1 MIYFISDLH
10 FGHKNIINFSGE
22 SFSSIEERDETIIKN
37 WNETVTNKDTV
48 YVLGDISWRS
58 QEETEAIF
66 ERLKGTI
73 YIIQGNHDSPKM
85 LSELKD
91 KKLIKDFMS
100 YYEINEDKKKYV
112 LFHYPIEEWNKIFNN
127 SALIHGHIHS
137 KNFRSPVPA
146 TRVSNLRNVDGT
158 PRKLLIRNHNKFDV
172 GVEAVGYKP
181 VSFDKIKESIL
192 DLEKMELK
200 DYE

>member
-10 FGHKNIINFSGE
+10 FGHKNIINLSGE

-58 QEETEAIF
+58 QEETETIF
-66 ERLKGTI
+66 EKLKGTI

-85 LSELKD
+85 LSELKN
-91 KKLIKDFMS
+91 KGLIKDFMS
-100 YYEINEDKKKYV
+100 YYEINENKKKYV
-112 LFHYPIEEWNKIFNN
+112 LFHYPIEEWNKFFNN

-137 KNFRSPVPA
+137 KNFRSSFPA
-146 TRVSNLRNVDGT
+146 ARVSCLRNSDGT
-158 PRKLLIRNHNKFDV
+158 IKKVLTRNCNKFDV
-172 GVEAVGYKP
+172 GVEAVGYRP

-192 DLEKMELK
+192 DLEETELK
-200 DYE
+200 YYE